1 MSASGAGLR
10 LTRLALSDF
19 RNHARL
25 AWHPGGAAD
34 ARIAAIFG
42 PNGGGKTNILE
53 AVSLLG
59 AGRGLRLARRA
70 DLARRDGPGG
80 FAVAGRFAGI
90 EGDFTVATGVPAP
103 GAIPD
108 GAAPGAAPGAA
119 RGVEPRRVFRLDG
132 AAPESQGHIAARV
145 ALAWL
150 TPPMERLFQEGASG
164 RRRFLD
170 RLVAALEA
178 GHGRELA
185 AHERALAARARLLRS
200 GGADPAWLAAIEDAI
215 ARHAVAVTAARAGVL
230 RRLNQAL
237 ARVTPA
243 GFPPARAD
251 LLCPI
256 AARLGQSPALA
267 VEDWLRARLHEGR
280 GADRAS
286 GQNGFGAHRADFALH
301 DAARDLPA
309 AQASTGEQKAL
320 LIGVILGHAA
330 LVARV
335 RGFAPILLLDEP
347 MVHLDTDRRAALI
360 AAVAELPAQIFLTGT
375 DRELFLPLAGAA
387 TGWHCG
393 GGRLTA
399 DPAFLAAV
407 DAHACSA
414 PVGSPSGFCA
424 PRGL

>member
-10 LTRLALSDF
+10 LTRLALTDF

-25 AWHPGGAAD
+25 VWHPGGAAD

-42 PNGGGKTNILE
+42 PNGGGKTNLLE
-53 AVSLLG
+53 AISLLG
-59 AGRGLRLARRA
+59 AGSGLRLARRA

-103 GAIPD
+103 GE
-108 GAAPGAAPGAA
+108 APGA
-119 RGVEPRRVFRLDG
+119 EPRRVFRLDG
-132 AAPESQGHIAARV
+132 AAPENQGQIAARV

-150 TPPMERLFQEGASG
+150 TPPMARLFQEGTSG

-200 GGADPAWLAAIEDAI
+200 GGADPGWLAAIEDAI
-215 ARHAVAVTAARAGVL
+215 ARHAVAITAARAGVL
-230 RRLNQAL
+230 RRLTQAL
-237 ARVTPA
+237 AWVTPA
-243 GFPPARAD
+243 GFPPARVD

-256 AARLGQSPALA
+256 AARLAQSPALA
-267 VEDWLRARLHEGR
+267 VEEWLRARLHEAR
-280 GADRAS
+280 GADRVS
-286 GQNGFGAHRADFALH
+286 GQNGFGAHRADFTLH

-320 LIGVILGHAA
+320 LIGVILGHAT

-347 MVHLDTDRRAALI
+347 MVHLDAERRAALI
-360 AAVAELPAQIFLTGT
+360 AALAALPAQIFLTGT
-375 DRELFLPLAGAA
+375 DRAPFLPLAGAA
-387 TGWHCG
+387 TGWYCG
-393 GGRLTA
+393 AGRLTA
-399 DPAFLAAV
+399 DPGFLAAAG
-407 DAHACSA
+407 AHSRSA
-414 PVGSPSGFCA
+414 SGFCT
-424 PRGL
+424 PPGL